1 MLRLQNSNEEID
13 RDTIIRIVQ
22 ANILQS
28 EKWDPEL
35 KFKNI
40 SKYLRLSNL
49 PISSELP
56 KSSVIKMII
65 WPETAI
71 PAFIE
76 NDQKLRR
83 LIMTA
88 IDEPSILITGGP
100 AIAVKKPTQLHNRF
114 FVISQTG
121 NIVARYDKIK
131 LVPFGEYVPFK
142 KWLPIPRLVES
153 LADFQV
159 GTSP

>member
-1 MLRLQNSNEEID
+1 MLRLQNSNEEVD
-13 RDTIIRIVQ
+13 RNTIIRIVQ
-22 ANILQS
+22 ANIPQN

-40 SKYLRLSNL
+40 SKYLRLSSL
-49 PISSELP
+49 PISSKLP
-56 KSSVIKMII
+56 ENSVIKIII

-83 LIMTA
+83 LIMAA

-100 AIAVKKPTQLHNRF
+100 CHCRSKTN
-114 FVISQTG
+114 
-121 NIVARYDKIK
+121 
-131 LVPFGEYVPFK
+131 
-142 KWLPIPRLVES
+142 
-153 LADFQV
+153 
-159 GTSP
+159 